1 MKVYI
6 FYFILFYLFIQA
18 NLRLSPEKSEELL
31 KKYTK
36 KITEDGLQYIK
47 PQTKG
52 SMTLNYTVE
61 EINKTLEKYGFPHE
75 YDFFNETGCE
85 KVVKNQGRCG
95 SCWSFGSTTSLAYR
109 YCQQL
114 GMDIDLSPQ
123 DAVSCYIKDCMKGNY
138 LIDSQLNLIKNGTVT
153 ESCFPYTSGENAT
166 VEECIS
172 ECKNENEEFKKY
184 YAQNAYMTEDYLSQ
198 ETHLDIIALIIDQ
211 LINNGP
217 VVTAFTVFNDLYYLN
232 KSICEADDYI
242 YTYDEESPSVGG
254 HIVAIVGYGYLN
266 GKYYWLIQNSWG
278 KNWCDNGFIKM
289 EFGQAGIEN
298 VAILEPY
305 IHRNTTEKKE
315 IEIVSLELDDWCKMS
330 VGINTNYSDWKD
342 TLEIRF
348 SNDERFNNFTYQC
361 SKNNIT
367 GKGEISKCYFEYWN
381 LNSYRGNYTLQD
393 YQSLGDDNI
402 FILDKQFENKKVYNY
417 GYNYIYTLITEY
429 YFVSEEGSRIL
440 MNFVPNNPNEE
451 TIIPNIY
458 ADWNVNKTLSNCQPI
473 EGFSYMYCDITKEE
487 LNYFEEFSW
496 DGNRTDK
503 DLIYDILCGD
513 KDITNVVIYRLNK
526 EKYPVLR
533 VKDFK
538 FERVDEISNS
548 TWFTLVADVEGNKE
562 ACKEGTNYFIN
573 NINIETEGENKTF
586 TIYCLIKNTSITEN
600 AANIKCG
607 YLEIDYT
614 IKYDNVYLLPFYL
627 PYDYTY
633 PTELIIKDTIKA
645 TIIEPT
651 PEEEEQEEEQVEPE
665 EEEEQVEPEE
675 EEEEKVEPE
684 EEEEEKVEPEEEE
697 EEQVEPEEEEEEQ
710 VKPEEEEEEKEA
722 PEREEEEKEEPGEEE
737 EQEAPEEEEEEKEE
751 PGEEEEEQETP
762 EREEEEKEEP
772 GEDEEE
778 QVEPEKEEEE
788 DGNDQQPSGKSSSNT
803 TKILIIVFS
812 VVGGIIVVVIIV
824 FLIIRFLGKKK
835 ITTEDIEKDTTSN
848 RKLLDSN
855 ELKE

>member
-47 PQTKG
+47 PQAKDQI
-52 SMTLNYTVE
+52 TLNYTVE
-61 EINKTLEKYGFPHE
+61 EINKTLNKYGFPHE

-85 KVVKNQGRCG
+85 KIVKNQGRCG

-123 DAVSCYIKDCMKGNY
+123 DAVSCYIKDCMKGNH
-138 LIDSQLNLIKNGTVT
+138 LIDSQMNLIKNGTVT
-153 ESCFPYTSGENAT
+153 ESCFPYTSGVNGSIED
-166 VEECIS
+166 CIS
-172 ECKNENEEFKKY
+172 ECKNETEEYKKY
-184 YAQNAYMTEDYLSQ
+184 YAQNVYMTEDYLSQ
-198 ETHLDIIALIIDQ
+198 DTHLDIIALIIDQ

-217 VVTAFTVFNDLYYLN
+217 VATAFTVYFDLYTLN
-232 KSICEADDYI
+232 QSICAADDFI
-242 YTYDEESPSVGG
+242 YTYDEESPDVGG
-254 HIVAIVGYGYLN
+254 HIVSIVGYGYLN

-278 KNWCDNGFIKM
+278 KNWCDNGFIKI
-289 EFGQAGIEN
+289 EFGQVGIEN
-298 VAILEPY
+298 VAFIEPY
-305 IHRNTTEKKE
+305 IHRDTTEKKE
-315 IEIVSLELDDWCKMS
+315 VGIVSLELDDWCKMT
-330 VGINTNYSDWKD
+330 VKTNDYSNWTE

-348 SNDERFNNFTYQC
+348 SNDEKFNNFTYQC

-381 LNSYRGNYTLQD
+381 VNSYRGYYTLQD
-393 YQSLGDDNI
+393 YQSLGDDNV
-402 FILDKQFENKKVYNY
+402 FILDKQFENKHVYNY

-451 TIIPNIY
+451 IIIPNIY
-458 ADWNVNKTLSNCQPI
+458 ADWNVSKKLSNCQPI
-473 EGFSYMYCDITKEE
+473 EGFFYMYCDITKEE
-487 LNYFEEFSW
+487 LDYFEEFSW

-503 DLIYDILCGD
+503 DLTYDILCGD

-526 EKYPVLR
+526 EKFPVLR
-533 VKDFK
+533 VKEFK

-548 TWFTLVADVEGNKE
+548 TWFTLVADIEGNKE
-562 ACKEGTNYFIN
+562 ACKEGTNFFIN
-573 NINIETEGENKTF
+573 NIFIESEGENTTF
-586 TIYCLIKNTSITEN
+586 TMYCLIRNTSIKEN
-600 AANIKCG
+600 TANIKCG

-633 PTELIIKDTIKA
+633 PTELIIKDIIKA

-651 PEEEEQEEEQVEPE
+651 PEEEE
-665 EEEEQVEPEE
+665 
-675 EEEEKVEPE
+675 
-684 EEEEEKVEPEEEE
+684 EEEE
-697 EEQVEPEEEEEEQ
+697 EEQVEPGEEEENEESEEEEEN
-710 VKPEEEEEEKEA
+710 
-722 PEREEEEKEEPGEEE
+722 
-737 EQEAPEEEEEEKEE
+737 
-751 PGEEEEEQETP
+751 ETP
-762 EREEEEKEEP
+762 NPPNPK
-772 GEDEEE
+772 
-778 QVEPEKEEEE
+778 
-788 DGNDQQPSGKSSSNT
+788 PSGKSSSNT
-803 TKILIIVFS
+803 TRVLIIAFS
-812 VVGGIIVVVIIV
+812 VVGGIIVVAIIV
-824 FLIIRFLGKKK
+824 FLIIKFLGKKK
-835 ITTEDIEKDTTSN
+835 TTTEDIEKDSSSN
-848 RKLLDSN
+848 KKLLDSN